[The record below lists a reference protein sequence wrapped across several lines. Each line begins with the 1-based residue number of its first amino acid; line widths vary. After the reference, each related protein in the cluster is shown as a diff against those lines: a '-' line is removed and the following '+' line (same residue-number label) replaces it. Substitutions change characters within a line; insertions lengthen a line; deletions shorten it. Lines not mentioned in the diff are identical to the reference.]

1 MIVDRYLVAEIC
13 QVSSL
18 GMVHYARRIISRD
31 LSSCGVIEPAAARR
45 SRRRNARRLFSLFC
59 RTASCAG
66 PDRPARGNKRTH

>member
-31 LSSCGVIEPAAARR
+31 LSSCGVIEPG
-45 SRRRNARRLFSLFC
+45 SRKKKPTS
-59 RTASCAG
+59 
-66 PDRPARGNKRTH
+66 